1 MNSSNSKR
9 HKFHDITERLFNGVV
24 VMYSELFRT
33 RKVLEGL
40 RGARGDAFGND
51 AGLHKEFQETWAAR
65 EAFCMILLIS
75 VQSVLTF

>member
-1 MNSSNSKR
+1 MRIVNSWNSKR

-40 RGARGDAFGND
+40 RDARGDAFGGD
-51 AGLHKEFQETWAAR
+51 AALHKDFRETWGAR
-65 EAFCMILLIS
+65 ETFCK
-75 VQSVLTF
+75 